1 MSIYL
6 YKLKSHNIQ
15 TLLYV
20 KMLQL
25 KTNNLL
31 KKFYVKINNSKWFSF
46 VFNRTFCLFKCRNI
60 NNKVRMQQLKYFL
73 TNLFYA

>member
-6 YKLKSHNIQ
+6 YKLKSPNIQ

-31 KKFYVKINNSKWFSF
+31 KKFYVKINNSKRFSF

-73 TNLFYA
+73 TNIFYA